1 MSNLDNIDAPELEK
15 LDFRLQIRYLA
26 REVVLTVRA
35 LDDESFKTLSA
46 GAKILEQEIK
56 DEIRRFK
63 DEKNS

>member
-1 MSNLDNIDAPELEK
+1 MSNLDNIDAPELEN

-26 REVVLTVRA
+26 REVVLTIRA
-35 LDDESFKTLSA
+35 LDDESFKALSA

-56 DEIRRFK
+56 DEIRRIK

>member
-1 MSNLDNIDAPELEK
+1 MSNLDNIDTPELEK

-26 REVVLTVRA
+26 REVVLTIRA

-46 GAKILEQEIK
+46 GAKVLEQEIK